1 LMRHLQQEFG
11 SAIIMITHDLGVV
24 AEMADDVLV
33 MYAGKGVEQGPVQDV
48 FYTPEHPYTWGLLT
62 SMPRLDRVRQ
72 KRLDPIPGNPP
83 SLINV
88 PSGCA
93 FHPRCDYR
101 PEVPGDD
108 CRQVVPE
115 LAEARPGHAAR
126 CHIPPPRR
134 REIFLADIKPRL

>member
-1 LMRHLQQEFG
+1 
-11 SAIIMITHDLGVV
+11 
-24 AEMADDVLV
+24 
-33 MYAGKGVEQGPVQDV
+33 
-48 FYTPEHPYTWGLLT
+48 
-62 SMPRLDRVRQ
+62 MPRLDRVRQ

-101 PEVPGDD
+101 SEVPGDD